1 MLNLFTKPSHLRYF
15 SSIIPSLFKTQ
26 SLPTHLG
33 NELNNTGLY
42 SDETNDP
49 VNPLPT
55 HKTHQHHLIL
65 DSGVVL
71 QNFSILKRINQ
82 GPLSQCI
89 FLQTVL
95 AEVQYNKIAGKQI
108 FKQLQI
114 MLSNGGSNRGSGSD
128 PALKR
133 NHVMFSNIY
142 HPETSVQRHQGETAN
157 DRNDRSIRVATRWL
171 QTQYSEASK
180 LILLTED
187 VENKRVAQDEGI
199 EAMHMQEYIHIYG
212 DESVTQMF
220 VDRRDRQHQQ
230 ANLIRDLC
238 MQEDTYELL
247 GEKIKQRDRMETQ
260 KRLSR
265 DLPEKRLQNQE
276 NNRKKQAK
284 KVKERKSQQPLK
296 EKKRLVQKNKR
307 LHNSFVA
314 SRARASVVKEK
325 AHDSIEKETQQQ
337 EQHINVTMKKNL
349 MKDFLANEKS
359 RRLESKK

>member
-1 MLNLFTKPSHLRYF
+1 MLNLSTKPSHLRYF

-247 GEKIKQRDRMETQ
+247 GEKIKQRRMETQ
-260 KRLSR
+260 
-265 DLPEKRLQNQE
+265 KRLQNQE

-284 KVKERKSQQPLK
+284 KVKERKKSQQPLK

-325 AHDSIEKETQQQ
+325 AHDLIEERQQQ
-337 EQHINVTMKKNL
+337 EQQVNVSMKKNL

>member
-1 MLNLFTKPSHLRYF
+1 
-15 SSIIPSLFKTQ
+15 
-26 SLPTHLG
+26 
-33 NELNNTGLY
+33 
-42 SDETNDP
+42 
-49 VNPLPT
+49 
-55 HKTHQHHLIL
+55 
-65 DSGVVL
+65 
-71 QNFSILKRINQ
+71 
-82 GPLSQCI
+82 
-89 FLQTVL
+89 
-95 AEVQYNKIAGKQI
+95 
-108 FKQLQI
+108 

-260 KRLSR
+260 KRL
-265 DLPEKRLQNQE
+265 QNQE

-284 KVKERKSQQPLK
+284 KVQNRKSQQPLK